1 MKYKGII
8 FDLDDTV
15 WDFQA
20 NSQVALKGVWSQISK
35 IGNLKSKSYNDFLKI
50 YHIINVNLWSE
61 YRKGLRDSKNINKDR
76 FTLTAKEM
84 GVKLSNKQQIEIA
97 NLFLKLLYRGQI
109 LMPHALS
116 VLEYLKQKYKIG
128 LITNGFANGLSRLE
142 SCKIEHFFDSVIC
155 SEIYGKPKPD
165 TGIFL
170 HAVEKLKG
178 KPHEFIYVGDN
189 YEGDVLG
196 AKNAGL
202 DAIYLDLHNFDYSGF
217 QIQPNYVIKS
227 LVELKS
233 IFRY

>member
-15 WDFQA
+15 WDFQS

-50 YHIINVNLWSE
+50 YNIINANLWRE

-84 GVKLSNKQQIEIA
+84 GVELSNNQQAVIA
-97 NLFLKLLYRGQI
+97 HLFLKLLYKGQI
-109 LMPHALS
+109 LMPDALN
-116 VLEYLKQKYKIG
+116 VLAYLKQNYKIG
-128 LITNGFANGLSRLE
+128 LITNGFANGLSRLK
-142 SCKIEHFFDSVIC
+142 SCKIEHYFDSVVC
-155 SEIYGKPKPD
+155 SEIYGKPKPNK
-165 TGIFL
+165 GIFL
-170 HAVEKLKG
+170 QAIKELKG

-196 AKNAGL
+196 AKKAGL
-202 DAIYLDLHNFDYSGF
+202 NAIYFDLHNFDYASF
-217 QIQPNYVIKS
+217 EIQPNYVIKS
-227 LVELKS
+227 LIELKA
-233 IFRY
+233 IFR